1 MKPDFRDFLLFGGL
15 GLFGY
20 GLYIGIAPWVSFVA
34 CGVIV
39 MLIALSTGPVE
50 K

>member
-1 MKPDFRDFLLFGGL
+1 MKPDIRDFLLFVGL

-20 GLYIGIAPWVSFVA
+20 GLYTGIAPWVSFVA

-39 MLIALSTGPVE
+39 MLIGLSMGPKAE
-50 K
+50 

>member
-1 MKPDFRDFLLFGGL
+1 MKSDVRDFLLIGGL
-15 GLFGY
+15 GLFGT
-20 GLYIGIAPWVSFVA
+20 GLWVGIAPWIALVA

-39 MLIALSTGPVE
+39 MLVSVSMGP

>member
-1 MKPDFRDFLLFGGL
+1 MKPDIRDFLLFGGL

-20 GLYIGIAPWVSFVA
+20 GLYDGTAPWVAFVA

-39 MLIALSTGPVE
+39 MLIAVSTGPGE
-50 K
+50 E